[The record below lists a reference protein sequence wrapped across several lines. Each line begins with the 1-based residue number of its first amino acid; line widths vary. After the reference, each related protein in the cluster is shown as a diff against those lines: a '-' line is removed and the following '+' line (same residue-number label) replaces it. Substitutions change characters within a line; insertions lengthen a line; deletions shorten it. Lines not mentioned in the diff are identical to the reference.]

1 MRILDKMKKMI
12 IMTLLSDN
20 DVDDEYDYDDNDEYG
35 DDDGDDDYC

>member
-1 MRILDKMKKMI
+1 
-12 IMTLLSDN
+12 MTLLSDN